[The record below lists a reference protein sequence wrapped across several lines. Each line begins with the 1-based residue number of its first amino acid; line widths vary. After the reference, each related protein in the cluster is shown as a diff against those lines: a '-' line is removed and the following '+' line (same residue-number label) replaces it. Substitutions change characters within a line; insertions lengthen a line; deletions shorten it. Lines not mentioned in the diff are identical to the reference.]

1 MSNKLMGISK
11 DKTGAI
17 AIALFL
23 IFSMTASMMLLPSA
37 KATPSLKVPDF
48 AYISVSAN
56 PIGIGQSMEVIMW
69 LNNVI
74 YAAAFTNNI
83 RFQNYQLIITSPSG
97 ANTTETFTTISDPT
111 SAQDYYFTPTAVGT
125 YTLTFN
131 FPGQVYEFPPALNF
145 LTGQMNTAYEGA
157 YYEPA
162 SASTTLTVQS
172 AAVLPLP
179 STPLPTAFWTRP
191 IYGEN
196 TNWYTIASNWL
207 GDLAPGYSGFEVTYN
222 SGGNGEQLAGEGDV
236 VGSLTSHVMWT
247 KPLGPGG
254 VVGNNQT
261 VIAGDTYFEGSAYN
275 QRYMNPIIVDGE
287 LIYTE
292 PVSFNGVA
300 GPGALSNVLGVH
312 GPTDAVNLET
322 GQVIWSRTDVP
333 YIDFAYVYD
342 VQDPNQHGVY
352 PPMLISVA
360 GGPNSP
366 MGTLLPETWKAYD
379 AFTGDYMF
387 TVTNIPVG
395 NTYWTARGPE
405 GEYLIVSLTNYGN
418 ATNPNWYVQE
428 WNSSR
433 LWTGEYAGPST
444 SPEIVP
450 PITNGANPLCYDFN
464 VSVPFLDS
472 SLLAKTYVD
481 EVFAIQNDLLL
492 GYCGFLPSTGTDF
505 MGSGTNLVSSSPYTY
520 FELNIDQGTP
530 TSLGSLIWSNTVDP
544 PANNITVNFA
554 GVDTVNHVFVENWRE
569 TNQFVGYSLDT
580 GARLWGPTVA
590 QADLDYYGS
599 PASGSI
605 SNTFAYGKM
614 YSSAYAGI
622 VYCYDTKTGNIL
634 WTYGNGGEG
643 NNTNSG
649 VETPFSHFPTFV
661 NAIGQGVVYLVT
673 SEHTPETPI
682 FKGGVNSAINATT
695 GKLIWAISGYTG
707 EFFTFSYAAADGYN
721 TWFNGYDSQ
730 IYVVG
735 RGPSQTTVSAPN
747 IGVTTATPIVIQ
759 GTVMDVSAGTKQ
771 TEQAADFPNGV
782 PCASDASME
791 AWMGYVYQQQPEPTN
806 FTGVPVTITVLD
818 SNHNCYVIGTPTT
831 DNSGSYSL
839 TWTPP
844 IPGNFTVY
852 ATFPG
857 TNGYWP
863 SSAETHIYAGSPPAT
878 LAPTA
883 SPPSGLA
890 STSTVE
896 LGVVAIIIVI
906 IIIGAILAVLVARK
920 RP

>member
-1 MSNKLMGISK
+1 MSNKPMEISK
-11 DKTGAI
+11 NQTAAI
-17 AIALFL
+17 AIASLL
-23 IFSMTASMMLLPSA
+23 ILSMSASVMLVPSV
-37 KATPSLKVPDF
+37 KAATSLNVPDF
-48 AYISVSAN
+48 AYISVSTN
-56 PIGIGQSMEVIMW
+56 PVGVGQQLEVIMW

-74 YAAAFTNNI
+74 YAANILNNI
-83 RFQNYQLIITSPSG
+83 RFHDYQLIITAPNS
-97 ANTTETFTTISDPT
+97 ANTTQTFAVVSDST
-111 SAQDYYFTPTAVGT
+111 SDQDYYFTPTAAGT

-131 FPGQVYEFPPALNF
+131 FPGQIYNFPPALNF

-196 TNWYTIASNWL
+196 PNWYTIASNWL

-222 SGGNGEQLAGEGDV
+222 AGGNGEQLAGANDV
-236 VGSLTSHVMWT
+236 VGSLTSHIMWT
-247 KPLGPGG
+247 KPLDSGG
-254 VVGNNQT
+254 VVGGNETIIQ
-261 VIAGDTYFEGSAYN
+261 GDTYFEGSAYN
-275 QRYMNPIIVDGE
+275 QRYMNPIIVDGM

-300 GPGALSNVLGVH
+300 GPGALSNALGIH
-312 GPTDAVNLET
+312 GPTVAVNIET

-333 YIDFAYVYD
+333 YIDFAYLYD
-342 VQDPNQHGVY
+342 VQDANQHGVY
-352 PPMLISVA
+352 PPILFSVTS
-360 GGPNSP
+360 GF
-366 MGTLLPETWKAYD
+366 TLTGEPTWSWRAYD

-387 TVTNIPVG
+387 NVTGIPLG

-405 GEYLIVSLTNYGN
+405 GEYLIISLTNYGTS
-418 ATNPNWYVQE
+418 AKPNWYVQE

-433 LWTGEYAGPST
+433 LWTGDYNGPST
-444 SPEIVP
+444 SPPVVP
-450 PITNGANPLCYDFN
+450 PILNGANPLLYDFN
-464 VSVPFLDS
+464 VSVPFLNS
-472 SLLAKTYVD
+472 NALAKKYVD
-481 EVFAIQNDLLL
+481 AVYANQNGLLL
-492 GYCGFLPSTGTDF
+492 GYCGYLPSTGTDF
-505 MGSGTNLVSSSPYTY
+505 MGSGTNLVSSIPYTY
-520 FELNIDQGTP
+520 FELNIDQSTP
-530 TSLGSLIWSNTVDP
+530 GSLGSLIWSNTVNP
-544 PANNITVNFA
+544 PPDNITVNFA
-554 GVDTVNHVFVENWRE
+554 GVDTVNRVFVENWRE
-569 TNQFVGYSLDT
+569 TNQFVGYNLDT
-580 GARLWGPTVA
+580 GAKLWGPTVA
-590 QADLDYYGS
+590 QAYLDYYGS
-599 PASGSI
+599 PASGAI

-622 VYCYDTKTGNIL
+622 VYCYDTKTGDIL
-634 WTYGNGGEG
+634 WTYGNGGVG

-661 NAIGQGVVYLVT
+661 NAIGGGVVYLVT

-695 GKLIWAISGYTG
+695 GQLIWAVSSYTG

-721 TWFNGYDSQ
+721 TWFNGYDTQ

-735 RGPSQTTVSAPN
+735 RGPSQTTVSAPTV
-747 IGVTTATPIVIQ
+747 GVTTATPVVIQ
-759 GTVMDVSAGTKQ
+759 GSVTDISAGTKQ

-791 AWMGYVYQQQPEPTN
+791 AWMGYVYQQQPEPTT
-806 FTGVPVTITVLD
+806 FTGVQVQLAVLD
-818 SNHNCYVIGTPTT
+818 SNGNHYPIGTATT
-831 DNSGSYSL
+831 DQSGTYSL

-844 IPGNFTVY
+844 IPGNFTIY
-852 ATFPG
+852 ASFYG

-863 SSAETHIYAGSPPAT
+863 SYAETHLYAGSPSPT

-883 SPPSGLA
+883 SPPTGLA
-890 STSTVE
+890 STGTVE
-896 LGVVAIIIVI
+896 LGVAAIIIVI
-906 IIIGAILAVLVARK
+906 IICVAVLAVLMMRK